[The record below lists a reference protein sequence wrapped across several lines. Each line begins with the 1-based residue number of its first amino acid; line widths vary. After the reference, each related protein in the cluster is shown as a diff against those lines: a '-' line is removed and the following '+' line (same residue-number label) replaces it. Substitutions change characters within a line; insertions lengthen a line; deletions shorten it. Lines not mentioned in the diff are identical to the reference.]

1 MMSDKIHVFTNE
13 CEGRLIMKEE
23 KRKKVDRRIRRTQR
37 LLRDACVALILEKG
51 YEAVT
56 VEEIAERADVGR
68 TTFYMHYRDKA
79 DLFVNSISYI
89 SEELQEK
96 IAPLVFSH
104 EGTIEETPVR
114 MIFEHAAENADLY
127 QAILC
132 GAGDG
137 QGVNQLRRDIARYAR
152 YVFEA
157 EAVQQDLSPSV
168 PIELIT
174 YHFVGAL
181 ISLVQWWLENGQP
194 YSPREMTQMLRQL
207 TNLGRLATMGLRLA
221 D

>member
-1 MMSDKIHVFTNE
+1 M
-13 CEGRLIMKEE
+13 
-23 KRKKVDRRIRRTQR
+23 
-37 LLRDACVALILEKG
+37 
-51 YEAVT
+51 T

-79 DLFVNSISYI
+79 DLFVDSISYI
-89 SEELQEK
+89 SEELQERV
-96 IAPLVFSH
+96 APLVFSR

-127 QAILC
+127 QVILC

-137 QGVNQLRRDIARYAR
+137 QGLSQLRQDLARYAR

-181 ISLVQWWLENGQP
+181 VSLVQWWLENGRP
-194 YSPREMTQMLRQL
+194 YSPREMTRMLRQL
-207 TNLGRLATMGLRLA
+207 TNQGRLITMGIQLA